1 MTYSGSFKKGI
12 VSIGMLM
19 ALFSQPVLAGDGLF
33 GWIYTLDLQPKG
45 KWEFEQR
52 LQLNKQQ
59 AAGTYDSWFSRS
71 EIEYGLTNDLQ
82 VAAYLNSY
90 YVSANQNYTN
100 QDACEGEPSC
110 TGGYPVPSSHDPASA
125 YRKSGIEGASLE
137 AIYRFTNPVTSPVG
151 VGVYF
156 EPTIGKNKNELAARL
171 LLQSNFLDDQL
182 VLAGNVVVANE
193 RLKFID
199 NGNVPESMLDF
210 LVGASYRFAPKWRTG
225 VEARFHNDYSEL
237 NLRNQIQRAT
247 FVGPNLQYATKDW
260 WATIAWRYQLKGGNC
275 MGGGEAECSNGRVW
289 DSHSLNEFMFKFGI
303 PLN

>member
-1 MTYSGSFKKGI
+1 MSHLAPFKKG
-12 VSIGMLM
+12 VVLIGAAI
-19 ALFSQPVLAGDGLF
+19 ALISQPAVAGDGLF

-59 AAGTYDSWFSRS
+59 
-71 EIEYGLTNDLQ
+71 
-82 VAAYLNSY
+82 YLNSY
-90 YVSANQNYTN
+90 YVNANQNYTN
-100 QDACEGEPSC
+100 QDACEGSPSC
-110 TGGYPVPSSHDPASA
+110 TGGYPVPSSHDPATA
-125 YRKSGIEGASLE
+125 YRKSGIEGGSLE

-151 VGVYF
+151 VGVYI

-182 VLAGNVVVANE
+182 VLAGNIVVANA
-193 RLKFID
+193 RLKFIE

-210 LVGASYRFAPKWRTG
+210 LVGASYRFAPKWRAG

-260 WATIAWRYQLKGGNC
+260 WATLAWRYQLKGGDC
-275 MGGGEAECSNGRVW
+275 MGGGEVECSDSRVW

>member
-1 MTYSGSFKKGI
+1 
-12 VSIGMLM
+12 
-19 ALFSQPVLAGDGLF
+19 
-33 GWIYTLDLQPKG
+33 
-45 KWEFEQR
+45 
-52 LQLNKQQ
+52 
-59 AAGTYDSWFSRS
+59 
-71 EIEYGLTNDLQ
+71 

-137 AIYRFTNPVTSPVG
+137 AIYRFSNPVTSPVG

-210 LVGASYRFAPKWRTG
+210 LVGASYRFAPKWRAG

>member
-90 YVSANQNYTN
+90 YVSVNQNYTN

-156 EPTIGKNKNELAARL
+156 EPTIGK
-171 LLQSNFLDDQL
+171 
-182 VLAGNVVVANE
+182 
-193 RLKFID
+193 
-199 NGNVPESMLDF
+199 
-210 LVGASYRFAPKWRTG
+210 
-225 VEARFHNDYSEL
+225 
-237 NLRNQIQRAT
+237 
-247 FVGPNLQYATKDW
+247 TKM
-260 WATIAWRYQLKGGNC
+260 R
-275 MGGGEAECSNGRVW
+275 
-289 DSHSLNEFMFKFGI
+289 
-303 PLN
+303 